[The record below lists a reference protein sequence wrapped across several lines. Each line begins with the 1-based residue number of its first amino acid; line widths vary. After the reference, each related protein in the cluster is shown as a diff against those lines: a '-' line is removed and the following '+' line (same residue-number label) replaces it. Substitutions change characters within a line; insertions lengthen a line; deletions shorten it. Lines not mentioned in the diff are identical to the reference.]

1 MSRRATEIIFRSLI
15 MDKNFDVIVIGS
27 GPGGY
32 VAAVRSAQ
40 LGLKT
45 ACVESRK
52 TLGGTCLNVGCI
64 PSKSLLN
71 ASEMYHKVQKEF
83 KNLGV
88 ETGEVKLNLGKM
100 MANKQKSVLTLTKG
114 IEFLFKKNKIVHLKG
129 KGSILDSNTVLI
141 KEDSNKK
148 NTFKTKNI
156 IIATGS
162 VASSLPGIT
171 IDENTI
177 VSSTGA
183 LSFNKVPKDLIVI
196 GGGYIGLELSSVWKR
211 LGSNVTVVEYLDH
224 IISGMDRD
232 ISSEFFKILSKQG
245 INFKLDS
252 KVTTVTTLKGKVVVD
267 FTNNKTSKR
276 ERIECDKVLMAV
288 GRKSNIS
295 EDISKLGIKLNKNK
309 KIKVNEKLQ
318 TSIKNIYA
326 IGDVI
331 DKGPMLAHK
340 AEEEGIA
347 VAEII
352 AGQAGH
358 VNYEVIPAVIYTSP
372 EVAMVGK
379 TEEDLKKENIKYK
392 VGKFPVLANSRAK
405 VNNETEGFVKV
416 IAEEKSDKV
425 LGVSMISSV
434 AGTMIAELALAME
447 FGASAEDIART
458 CHAHPTHSEAVKE
471 AAMAVD
477 KRPIHF

>member
-1 MSRRATEIIFRSLI
+1 
-15 MDKNFDVIVIGS
+15 MDNNFDVVVIGS

-32 VAAVRSAQ
+32 VAAIRSAQ

-71 ASEMYHKVQKEF
+71 ASEIYHKAQKEF
-83 KNLGV
+83 KNLGI
-88 ETGEVKLNLGKM
+88 EINDIKLNLSNM
-100 MANKQKSVLTLTKG
+100 MANKNKSVLTLTKG
-114 IEFLFKKNKIVHLKG
+114 VEFLFKKNKITHLKG
-129 KGSILDSNTVLI
+129 KGLIEDKNTVLVV
-141 KEDSNKK
+141 DNSKK
-148 NTFKTKNI
+148 KKIYKAKNI
-156 IIATGS
+156 IVATGS
-162 VASSLPGIT
+162 VSTSLPGIK
-171 IDENTI
+171 IDEKII

-183 LSFNKVPKDLIVI
+183 LSFEKSPKELVVI

-224 IISGMDRD
+224 ILPGMDKD
-232 ISSEFFKILSKQG
+232 ISNEFLKILNKQG
-245 INFKLDS
+245 INFKIDY
-252 KVTTVTTLKGKVVVD
+252 KVTGVNLVKDKAVVD
-267 FTNNKTSKR
+267 ITNNKTAKR
-276 ERIECDKVLMAV
+276 ERIECDKVLVAV
-288 GRKSNIS
+288 GRKSNIG
-295 EDISKLGIKLNKNK
+295 EDITKLGIKLSNQK
-309 KIKVNEKLQ
+309 KIQVNEKFE
-318 TSIKNIYA
+318 TSVKNIYA

-340 AEEEGIA
+340 AEDEGIA

-358 VNYEVIPAVIYTSP
+358 VNYDVIPAVIYTSP

-379 TEEDLKKENIKYK
+379 TEDDLKKENIKYK
-392 VGKFPVLANSRAK
+392 VGKFPFLANSRAK
-405 VNNETEGFVKV
+405 VNNETEGFVKI
-416 IAEEKSDKV
+416 IAEEKTDKV
-425 LGVSMISSV
+425 LGVVLICSL